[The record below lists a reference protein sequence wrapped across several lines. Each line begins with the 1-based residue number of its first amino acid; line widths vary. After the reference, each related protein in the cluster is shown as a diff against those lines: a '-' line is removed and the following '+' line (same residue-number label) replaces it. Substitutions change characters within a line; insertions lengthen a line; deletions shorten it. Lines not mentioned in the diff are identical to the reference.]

1 MSPNFILFHFTWKE
15 SWKKPICGEEVCPH
29 HLKLIYN
36 SRNICS
42 GWRAYSPVLADT
54 VLLLSLSH
62 HFLAPLSRAAASP
75 VKQGKK
81 SRAWTTCPLFFCI
94 FNWRIIALQCC
105 KVVYGLCHV
114 SPWISRKYTYVSS
127 LFEPPSHPISPLDV
141 VPEHQV
147 ELPVLYSN
155 FPLALYFTHGNAYVS
170 VLLSQFVSPSPAS
183 TVSSVFSMSV
193 SLFLPCK

>member
-1 MSPNFILFHFTWKE
+1 MKKCVLTILNWFIILETSVVVEGLTLQSWQIQFCFSLFPIT
-15 SWKKPICGEEVCPH
+15 SWLPWAGQQPH
-29 HLKLIYN
+29 QW
-36 SRNICS
+36 SRVK
-42 GWRAYSPVLADT
+42 RAGPELHVL
-54 VLLLSLSH
+54 
-62 HFLAPLSRAAASP
+62 F
-75 VKQGKK
+75 
-81 SRAWTTCPLFFCI
+81 FFCI

-105 KVVYGLCHV
+105 KAVYGLCHV

-141 VPEHQV
+141 VPEHRV

-155 FPLALYFTHGNAYVS
+155 FPLALYFTHGHVYVS